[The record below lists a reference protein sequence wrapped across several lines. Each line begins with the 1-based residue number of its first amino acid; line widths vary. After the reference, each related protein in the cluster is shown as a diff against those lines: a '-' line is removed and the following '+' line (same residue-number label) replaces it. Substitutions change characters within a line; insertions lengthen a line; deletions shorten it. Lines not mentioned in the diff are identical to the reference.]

1 MSYVV
6 AAPEMMT
13 AAASDLATIG
23 SNVRVAH
30 AVATARTAA
39 VIPAAADEVSASTA
53 GLFSQFAKDYQA
65 LAAEAAAFEEQF
77 QHLLTVGAEKY
88 AQDEV
93 VIAAFLQNVI
103 NVPYNELILAEFLQN
118 TIKLEEG
125 LVGDVVAMPSLLLD
139 RSIYVEGLTP
149 IALAVTW
156 PVWFPLAVI
165 AILIDFLT
173 FGPPRVSIGGP

>member
-6 AAPEMMT
+6 ADPEIMT
-13 AAASDLATIG
+13 SAASDLATIG
-23 SNVRVAH
+23 SRLDAAH
-30 AVATARTAA
+30 AVAAARTVA
-39 VIPAAADEVSASTA
+39 VIPAAADEVSTSIA
-53 GLFSQFAKDYQA
+53 GVFSQFAQEYQA
-65 LAAEAAAFEEQF
+65 LAAEAAAFEEHF
-77 QHLLTVGAEKY
+77 AHLLTVSAEEY
-88 AQDEV
+88 AYHEAV
-93 VIAAFLQNVI
+93 VAELLQNVI
-103 NVPYNELILAEFLQN
+103 NPPYNELILAEFLQN

-125 LVGDVVAMPSLLLD
+125 LARDVVAMPSLLLD
-139 RSIYVEGLTP
+139 PSIYVEGLTP